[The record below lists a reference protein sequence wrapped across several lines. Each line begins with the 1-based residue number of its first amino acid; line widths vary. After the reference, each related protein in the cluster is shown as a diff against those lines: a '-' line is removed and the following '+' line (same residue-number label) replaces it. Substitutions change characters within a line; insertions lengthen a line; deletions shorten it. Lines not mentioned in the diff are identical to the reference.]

1 MGNIFFKKSLLESY
15 LIFDKKFNHTGGED
29 IDFFKRA
36 CNMGFKLLRS
46 PNAVVYETLVPEKS
60 SFRAYFN
67 RQCRVFQ
74 THYSDKNM
82 IKSVL
87 PVIPEIILTGLMVIP
102 AILSANMR
110 IKCLKNMARIYGRI
124 MSRMRPKSFY
134 GI

>member
-1 MGNIFFKKSLLESY
+1 
-15 LIFDKKFNHTGGED
+15 
-29 IDFFKRA
+29 
-36 CNMGFKLLRS
+36 
-46 PNAVVYETLVPEKS
+46 
-60 SFRAYFN
+60 
-67 RQCRVFQ
+67 
-74 THYSDKNM
+74 M